1 MKLHTDPDGT
11 LTVTFSKSEGKTLAD
26 AHSIVEQ
33 VAFHYRNSEAAGE
46 FYKQLSE
53 DLLTVLATAPE
64 TQEEKTSRIR
74 SQEQPNLPE

>member
-1 MKLHTDPDGT
+1 VKLHTDPDGT

-33 VAFHYRNSEAAGE
+33 VAFHYRKTGAAGE

-53 DLLTVLATAPE
+53 DLLMILATTPETQEKTQEE
-64 TQEEKTSRIR
+64 TQEEKT
-74 SQEQPNLPE
+74 NG